1 MSNDSLFP
9 KHWGLD
15 HTTDAQGEDAFLT
28 TPEFS
33 ELLSSN
39 DSFPKYTSPFGSDS
53 LFVEK
58 EQDPLFDYMK
68 SYRIAEIFVRNS
80 CFGKEN
86 YACHVFITNNEIY
99 YEMVQEDVVKNRMN
113 TTSDLEEIFFI
124 FKQENRWIN
133 NNNIEESQVRFL
145 CKTPPPLVLDLN
157 EKEKF
162 TQLLKEQDQFSNK
175 SSIEKQRAKITAS
188 IEPLLSNPFYK
199 DVGIQVNVTIYEDQA
214 LFKYGI
220 GPSDNFTVADGNFP
234 FKVSKVSYTNTHQKP
249 EIVLDFILDEKTGK
263 ILVNHQAAADYL
275 QEFEGR
281 WNREIRERDIKA
293 NIKRIRAEVIADFES
308 AATKHSFYEKFIQS
322 SKALLHEKIVG
333 YTEGILAT
341 QKIAKHVWEEG
352 TVNQSVWYTENEEH
366 KLWPSYIQVD
376 PFIGGLEDGIVDE
389 IVGIPLA
396 IKGVYEIVTEEEK
409 RAALAG
415 LFSKEGMQQLYQGL
429 ISSAEE
435 TVNDQEKTEHFV
447 GVASVNV
454 ISMMSG
460 FGVIGKS
467 KKIVDSAEEITNFTE
482 QLTNPKVLEVL
493 GDIRKRDIKNP
504 KVFHAVED
512 FLRTIEPKTLDA
524 LADAPGF
531 DVAIKE
537 MSSHW
542 NKFRGGKFVMEYASE
557 RVGKGKT
564 LKFEVK
570 TLEQGRFRRYDIGF
584 EEFLPDGTPLL
595 QKLELKNW
603 VGFWGDSIKKQFVY
617 DLGNMNALGDVKWI
631 FSKKGVNQS
640 MDELRAN
647 VIKNLKKA
655 DGSPIDGLNE
665 LFNEIG
671 KIKKMQEMFGESVIN
686 PTELLK
692 RLDEPGIFKQIFE
705 IVE

>member
-1 MSNDSLFP
+1 MSTDSLFP
-9 KHWGLD
+9 KHWGLQN
-15 HTTDAQGEDAFLT
+15 TTEELEEGNFPIAPLF
-28 TPEFS
+28 PE
-33 ELLSSN
+33 LSIAN
-39 DSFPKYTSPFGSDS
+39 DRIPKYTSPFGSAS

-58 EQDPLFDYMK
+58 EKDPLFDYMK
-68 SYRIAEIFVRNS
+68 SYNVPEVFVRNP
-80 CFGKEN
+80 CFGKDV
-86 YACHVFITNNEIY
+86 YSLHIFIKNDEIY
-99 YEMVQEDVVKNRMN
+99 YEIGQENVVKKTTN
-113 TTSDLEEIFFI
+113 TKSNLDDMFFI
-124 FKQENRWIN
+124 FKKENTWVN
-133 NNNIEESQVRFL
+133 NEDISDHQLSFL
-145 CKTPPPLVLDLN
+145 CQKVAPIVLDLS
-157 EKEKF
+157 EKEKL
-162 TQLLKEQDQFSNK
+162 TQLLKEQYKLSNK
-175 SSIEKQRAKITAS
+175 SSAEKQIEKISQS
-188 IEPLLSNPFYK
+188 IEPLLANPFYK
-199 DVGIQVNVTIYEDQA
+199 DVKIQVNVMIYEDMA
-214 LFKYGI
+214 LFKNTVR
-220 GPSDNFTVADGNFP
+220 SFDNDNISRNTTS
-234 FKVSKVSYTNTHQKP
+234 KVSKISYSNSDQKP
-249 EIVLDFILDEKTGK
+249 EIFLDFIFDEKTGN
-263 ILVNHQAAADYL
+263 ILVNHQAAVNYL
-275 QEFEGR
+275 QEFEGQ
-281 WNREIRERDIKA
+281 WDKEIKERDIKA
-293 NIKRIRAEVIADFES
+293 NIKLIRAEVIADFES
-308 AATKHSFYEKFIQS
+308 LETKYSFYEKFIQS
-322 SKALLHEKIVG
+322 SKALLNDKIAG

-352 TVNQSVWYTENEEH
+352 TVNQSVWYTEDEEH
-366 KLWPSYIQVD
+366 QLWPGYIQVD

-396 IKGVYEIVTEEEK
+396 IKGIYEIVTEEEK

-415 LFSKEGMQQLYQGL
+415 LFSKEGIQQLYQGL

-435 TVNDQEKTEHFV
+435 TLNDQEKTEHFV

-482 QLTNPKVLEVL
+482 QLTNPKVLGVL

-617 DLGNMNALGDVKWI
+617 DLGNMNELGDVKWI

-655 DGSPIDGLNE
+655 DGSPIDELNNISLEKVKIIVGEVFDDIDEANKIERLIEGLN
-665 LFNEIG
+665 NP
-671 KIKKMQEMFGESVIN
+671 VIFD
-686 PTELLK
+686 K
-692 RLDEPGIFKQIFE
+692 IFE
-705 IVE
+705 IVD

>member
-9 KHWGLD
+9 KYWGLRK
-15 HTTDAQGEDAFLT
+15 TTDIHDEDAFLM
-28 TPEFS
+28 TPDFL
-33 ELLSSN
+33 ELLSGN
-39 DSFPKYTSPFGSDS
+39 DSFPKYTSPFGPDS
-53 LFVEK
+53 LFAEK
-58 EQDPLFDYMK
+58 EQDSLFNYMK
-68 SYRIAEIFVRNS
+68 SYNISEIFVRNS
-80 CFGKEN
+80 CFEKEN

-99 YEMVQEDVVKNRMN
+99 YEMVQEDVVKNRTN
-113 TTSDLEEIFFI
+113 TTSDLEEIFFV

-133 NNNIEESQVRFL
+133 NNNIAESQVRFL
-145 CKTPPPLVLDLN
+145 CKTPLILDVN

-162 TQLLKEQDQFSNK
+162 TQLLKEQYQFSNT
-175 SSIEKQRAKITAS
+175 SSIEKQRAKITKS

-220 GPSDNFTVADGNFP
+220 GPSDNFTVADRNFP

-263 ILVNHQAAADYL
+263 ILVKHQAAADYL

-281 WNREIRERDIKA
+281 WNREIKERDIKA

-322 SKALLHEKIVG
+322 SKALLHDKIAG

-396 IKGVYEIVTEEEK
+396 IKGIYEIVTEEEK

-460 FGVIGKS
+460 LGFIGKS
-467 KKIVDSAEEITNFTE
+467 KKIVDSAEEITNFTKE
-482 QLTNPKVLEVL
+482 ITNSKVLNVL
-493 GDIRKRDIKNP
+493 KEIREGNIKDP

-512 FLRTIEPKTLDA
+512 FMRTIEPKTLNA

-531 DVAIKE
+531 DKAIKE
-537 MSSHW
+537 MSSQW
-542 NKFRGGKFVMEYASE
+542 NKFHGGTFVMEYAGE
-557 RVGKGKT
+557 RIGKGKT
-564 LKFEVK
+564 LKFEVE
-570 TLEQGRFRRYDIGF
+570 TLDRVKRYDIQF
-584 EEFLPDGTPLL
+584 EELLPNGRKLIEN
-595 QKLELKNW
+595 LELKNW
-603 VGFWGDSIKKQFVY
+603 VGFWGESIKKQFTK
-617 DLGNMNALGDVKWI
+617 DLKKMEKLGDVKWI

-640 MDELRAN
+640 MGELRTN

-655 DGSPIDGLNE
+655 DGSPIDELNNIPLAKVKIIVGEVFEDIDEANKIERLLEGLNNPVI
-665 LFNEIG
+665 FN
-671 KIKKMQEMFGESVIN
+671 K
-686 PTELLK
+686 
-692 RLDEPGIFKQIFE
+692 IFE
-705 IVE
+705 IVD